1 MQFKGGGFRVIIV
14 PSALSDLNR
23 HRQSPADSESGGLI
37 LGYLFSDR
45 LEVIE
50 IVPPSAFDLAAPRSF
65 VRSRHRAQQA
75 IDEAWGRSQGRL
87 NYVGE
92 WHSHSEH
99 APSPSQ
105 QDKRMADSAL
115 RTTQMELD
123 TLVMVIVGMRGK
135 LWVGVQTPSNLLPL
149 IVSS

>member
-14 PSALSDLNR
+14 SSALDDLNR
-23 HRQSPADSESGGLI
+23 HRQGSADPESGGII

-50 IVPPSAFDLAAPRSF
+50 IVPPSAFDLAGPRSF

-75 IDEAWGRSQGRL
+75 IDEAWARSQGRL

-92 WHSHSEH
+92 WHSHAEH

-115 RTTQMELD
+115 TTTRMELD
-123 TLVMVIVGMRGK
+123 ALIMVILGMTGR
-135 LWVGVQTPSNLLPL
+135 LWVGVQTRSNLLPL
-149 IVSS
+149 LVSS